1 MPLARIF
8 KPTKTTMQSGQAR
21 AREWILEFEP
31 ASARAP
37 DPLTGWTSTTDLDGQ
52 VRLSFETQEQ
62 AVAYAQAHGI
72 AFQLFPANARR
83 TIIKAYA
90 DNFAA
95 DRKQPWS
102 H

>member
-1 MPLARIF
+1 MPLARIY
-8 KPTKTTMQSGQAR
+8 KPTKTTMQSGRAR

-31 ASARAP
+31 GSARSP
-37 DPLTGWTSTTDLDGQ
+37 DPLTGWTSSTDVDGQ
-52 VRLSFETQEQ
+52 IRLSFETSDE
-62 AVAYAQAHGI
+62 AVAYAQKHGLP
-72 AFQLFPANARR
+72 FQLFPANERKL
-83 TIIKAYA
+83 IIKAYA

>member
-1 MPLARIF
+1 MPLARIY
-8 KPTKTTMQSGQAR
+8 KPTKTTMQSGQGR

-31 ASARAP
+31 GSARTP
-37 DPLTGWTSTTDLDGQ
+37 DPLTGWTSTTDLNGQ
-52 VRLSFETQEQ
+52 IRLSFETSDE
-62 AVAYAQAHGI
+62 AVAYAKKHGI
-72 AFQLFPANARR
+72 GFQLFPANERKL
-83 TIIKAYA
+83 IIKAYA

>member
-1 MPLARIF
+1 MPLARIY
-8 KPTKTTMQSGQAR
+8 KPTKTTMQSGKAR

-31 ASARAP
+31 ATARHP
-37 DPLTGWTSTTDLDGQ
+37 DPLTGWTSSTDLNGQ
-52 VRLSFETQEQ
+52 IRLSFETQEQ
-62 AVAYAQAHGI
+62 AVAYAQKHGV
-72 AFQLFPANARR
+72 AFQLFPANERR
-83 TIIKAYA
+83 MIIKAYA